1 MEQQRETRMA
11 IEPPLYRTQEQPF
24 RRSEQNLAAT
34 LYQGVVTL
42 PLAH

>member
-11 IEPPLYRTQEQPF
+11 VEPQLYRTQEPPF

-34 LYQGVVTL
+34 FYQGAVTL
-42 PLAH
+42 PLAD